1 MNCTKRSAVS
11 QAIFALVAAAFSA
24 YPVCAQLAVD
34 GNELWFQGGPGIDLS
49 VQAGDDF
56 GGGVTAGDFNGD
68 GFEDLAIG
76 ISRDQTLSPSG
87 NVYSAGAVVVLYG
100 DPTGLGNCCGGMS
113 YFHQD
118 SANVY
123 ENGESDDRFGRRLAA
138 GDFNGDGKDD
148 LVVGSPGEDI
158 SGTADAGVLYVF
170 DAASPL
176 IASVI
181 PATSIGLNTGEDDKF
196 GTSFT
201 VGDFNGDDYAD
212 LVLASPFLDSVD
224 LERDGTVVMVPGSA
238 GGLDFFARQLVSL
251 VDISLDLREAYMDFG
266 IALTAGDFN
275 SDGFDEL
282 VASARE
288 RPSVGAG
295 AFVVLHG
302 TASGL
307 VTSGYQFWTED
318 DVIPIG
324 SVTSDSEGFGDV
336 LAAGD
341 FDGDTYEDLAIGHY
355 KANRQ
360 DVWYQVPE
368 GGVYVVH
375 GSAAGLDANRLQ
387 IWNQDDPSIEGA
399 GGYEDGF
406 ATAVV
411 SCDFDGNGRSDLA
424 ISVPGEDV
432 GAATDAGVV
441 QVLYDTP
448 QGLSAVGS
456 QTWHQGIEGIPD
468 DPETK
473 DYFGTYFQGYFG
485 VLGCGDF
492 NGDGGD
498 DLAIGAPQEGYD
510 GKLRVGVVHVS
521 YSEGK
526 VFADGFESSDLS
538 RWSSSTP

>member
-1 MNCTKRSAVS
+1 V
-11 QAIFALVAAAFSA
+11 
-24 YPVCAQLAVD
+24 
-34 GNELWFQGGPGIDLS
+34 
-49 VQAGDDF
+49 
-56 GGGVTAGDFNGD
+56 
-68 GFEDLAIG
+68 
-76 ISRDQTLSPSG
+76 
-87 NVYSAGAVVVLYG
+87 AVV
-100 DPTGLGNCCGGMS
+100 
-113 YFHQD
+113 
-118 SANVY
+118 
-123 ENGESDDRFGRRLAA
+123 FGSL
-138 GDFNGDGKDD
+138 
-148 LVVGSPGEDI
+148 S
-158 SGTADAGVLYVF
+158 
-170 DAASPL
+170 
-176 IASVI
+176 
-181 PATSIGLNTGEDDKF
+181 GLNAF
-196 GTSFT
+196 G
-201 VGDFNGDDYAD
+201 
-212 LVLASPFLDSVD
+212 
-224 LERDGTVVMVPGSA
+224 
-238 GGLDFFARQLVSL
+238 RQLVSL
-251 VDISLDLREAYMDFG
+251 VDISLDLRDNYMDFG

-275 SDGFDEL
+275 GDGFDEL

-295 AFVVLHG
+295 AFVVLPG

-307 VTSGYQFWTED
+307 VTSGYQIWTED

-324 SVTSDSEGFGDV
+324 SVTSNSEGFGAV
-336 LAAGD
+336 LATGD

-355 KANRQ
+355 NANRQ

-368 GGVYVVH
+368 GGVYVMH

-387 IWNQDDPSIEGA
+387 IWNQDDPGIEGE
-399 GGYEDGF
+399 GDYQDGF

-473 DYFGTYFQGYFG
+473 DYFGAYFQGYFG

-498 DLAIGAPQEGYD
+498 DLAIGVPQEDYD
-510 GKLRVGVVHVS
+510 GKLGVGVVHVL